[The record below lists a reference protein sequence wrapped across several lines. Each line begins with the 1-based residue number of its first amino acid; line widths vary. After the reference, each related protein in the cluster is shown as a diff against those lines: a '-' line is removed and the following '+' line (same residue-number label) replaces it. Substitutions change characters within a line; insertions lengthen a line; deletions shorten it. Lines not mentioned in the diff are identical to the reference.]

1 MLNWIIGNSIPN
13 NDCVEVDTM
22 AVFNQAV
29 GGGTQLDETCDN
41 SALTQELQEKAEH
54 ELMEKQSWRDRDIQ
68 ALRDMISDDP
78 DLVSRTDDAFLLR
91 FLRARKFDYSR
102 SFSLLQN
109 YYMMRAKNPKIFRDF
124 TPSALKHVHQ
134 LNLQGFLPYRDPEG
148 RAIFVFR
155 GGLWDP
161 SLCTADDLF
170 RANVICLEKQID
182 DPLTQINGVIA
193 ILDMKNLGFHHIR
206 HFSPSHALKIVSL
219 VQDSFPARFKAVHV
233 VNEPAL
239 FDLVLTIVKPLISEK
254 IKKRIHTHGGNM
266 KSLHELIPPEVLPSE
281 YGGHLGTFDNKE
293 FMSKLSEAEETFIQS
308 QMYGY
313 ISQIT
318 EKNVKKSVSLDT
330 FSPYRRV
337 CIR

>member
-1 MLNWIIGNSIPN
+1 
-13 NDCVEVDTM
+13 M
-22 AVFNQAV
+22 AVFNQTV
-29 GGGTQLDETCDN
+29 GGGTPISDVYDN
-41 SALTQELQEKAEH
+41 SALTPELLQKAES
-54 ELMEKQSWRDRDIQ
+54 ELMEKPSWRDRDIQ

-91 FLRARKFDYSR
+91 FLRARKFDYNR

-109 YYMMRAKNPKIFRDF
+109 YYMLRAKNANMYKDF
-124 TPSALKHVHQ
+124 IPSALRNVHQ
-134 LNLQGFLPYRDPEG
+134 LNLQGFLPYRDLEG

-155 GGLWDP
+155 GGVWDP
-161 SLCTADDLF
+161 SLCTADDVF

-182 DPLTQINGVIA
+182 DPLTQINGIVA
-193 ILDMKNLGFHHIR
+193 LLDMKGLGFHHVR

-219 VQDSFPARFKAVHV
+219 VQDAFPARFKAVHI

-239 FDLVLTIVKPLISEK
+239 FDIILTVVKPLVSDK
-254 IKKRIHTHGGNM
+254 IKKRIYAHGSNM
-266 KSLHELIPPEVLPSE
+266 SSLHSHIPPEILPSE
-281 YGGHLGTFDNKE
+281 YGGLLGAFDNSE
-293 FMSKLSEAEETFIQS
+293 FIDRLASNEETFLQS

-313 ISQIT
+313 ISQIA
-318 EKNVKKSVSLDT
+318 EKGVKKAVSLDT

>member
-1 MLNWIIGNSIPN
+1 
-13 NDCVEVDTM
+13 M
-22 AVFNQAV
+22 AVFNHSV
-29 GGGTQLDETCDN
+29 GGGTDINTTFDN
-41 SALTQELQEKAEH
+41 SALSPELLEKAER
-54 ELMEKQSWRDRDIQ
+54 ELMEKPSWRDRDIQ

-78 DLVSRTDDAFLLR
+78 DLVSRSDDAFLLR
-91 FLRARKFDYSR
+91 FLRARKFDYTR
-102 SFSLLQN
+102 SFSLVQN
-109 YYMMRAKNPKIFRDF
+109 YYMMRVKNANIFKDF
-124 TPSALKHVHQ
+124 TPSFLKHVHQ

-155 GGLWDP
+155 GGMWDP
-161 SLCTADDLF
+161 SLCSADDLF

-182 DPLTQINGVIA
+182 DPLTQINGVVA
-193 ILDMKNLGFHHIR
+193 ILDMKMLGFHHVR

-219 VQDSFPARFKAVHV
+219 VQDSFPARFKAVHI

-254 IKKRIHTHGGNM
+254 IKKRIYTHGNNM
-266 KSLHELIPPEVLPSE
+266 KSLHVHIPPDILPSE
-281 YGGHLGTFDNKE
+281 FGGLLGPFNNRDFVE
-293 FMSKLSEAEETFIQS
+293 KLAEDEETFIQS

-313 ISQIT
+313 ISQIA
-318 EKNVKKSVSLDT
+318 EKGVKKTVSLDT

>member
-1 MLNWIIGNSIPN
+1 MALNNRS
-13 NDCVEVDTM
+13 
-22 AVFNQAV
+22 V
-29 GGGTQLDETCDN
+29 GGGTDINETFDN
-41 SALTQELQEKAEH
+41 SSLSTELLEKAER
-54 ELMEKQSWRDRDIQ
+54 ELMEKPSWRDRDIQ

-78 DLVSRTDDAFLLR
+78 DLVSRSDDAFLLR
-91 FLRARKFDYSR
+91 FLRARKFDYTR
-102 SFSLLQN
+102 SFTLLQN
-109 YYMMRAKNPKIFRDF
+109 YYMMRVKHANIFKDF

-161 SLCTADDLF
+161 SLCSADDLF

-182 DPLTQINGVIA
+182 DPLTQINGVVA
-193 ILDMKNLGFHHIR
+193 LLDMKMLGFHHVR
-206 HFSPSHALKIVSL
+206 HFSPSHALKVVSL
-219 VQDSFPARFKAVHV
+219 VQDSFPARFKAVHI

-254 IKKRIHTHGGNM
+254 LKKRIYTHGTNM
-266 KSLHELIPPEVLPSE
+266 KTLHSHIPPDILPCE
-281 YGGHLGTFDNKE
+281 FGGSMGPFNNKAFIE
-293 FMSKLSEAEETFIQS
+293 KLAEEEETFIQS

-313 ISQIT
+313 ISQIA
-318 EKNVKKSVSLDT
+318 EKGVKKTVSLDT